1 MRGMFANGLVRRP
14 SPHEFE
20 SVHDMGDEDVNARNM
35 MRLPIVLVFIASAAN
50 AQVTVDVA
58 KISCQQF
65 LSDKIAPTKNVALW
79 LSGYYNGRKGNTVID
94 VGAMQKSVDKVE
106 DYCRLNLEMM
116 VMEAVKNALGID
128 DK

>member
-1 MRGMFANGLVRRP
+1 M
-14 SPHEFE
+14 
-20 SVHDMGDEDVNARNM
+20 NARNM